1 MCFYPFMVNLDRCS
15 WSCNTFDDSSGKICV
30 TNKTQDININI
41 CNLITRISKWKTLTK
56 CVSWECKY
64 KSESRKCNSNQK
76 WNNSKCWCECKNP
89 REHHL
94 CEKDYIWNPRT
105 CTCENDKYLEIIID
119 ESVIMWDELIGVIQS
134 EPTKILPISLNY
146 GKVTCHL
153 DNFYILLAVSLIT
166 ILLLIIMGI

>member
-1 MCFYPFMVNLDRCS
+1 M
-15 WSCNTFDDSSGKICV
+15 
-30 TNKTQDININI
+30 
-41 CNLITRISKWKTLTK
+41 
-56 CVSWECKY
+56 
-64 KSESRKCNSNQK
+64 
-76 WNNSKCWCECKNP
+76 
-89 REHHL
+89 

-153 DNFYILLAVSLIT
+153 DNFCILLSFINYHIAFDNYGYLVLLLPNETLVKTKLSHIT
-166 ILLLIIMGI
+166 IAMIN